1 MVEGAYAAPMEVEYK
16 DKKLALLETDQA
28 HQTKL
33 PPEVIESYRRKVI
46 QLKAAPDERT
56 LRNIR
61 GLHFEKLKSGED
73 KDRSIRL
80 NKQWRAILTIDAST
94 TPQRLTIIDINN
106 HYSD

>member
-1 MVEGAYAAPMEVEYK
+1 MAEGAYAAPMEVEYK

-61 GLHFEKLKSGED
+61 GLHFEKLKSSE
-73 KDRSIRL
+73 DRSIRL

-94 TPQRLTIIDINN
+94 TPQRLRIIDINN

>member
-1 MVEGAYAAPMEVEYK
+1 VEVDYK

-56 LRNIR
+56 LRNAK
-61 GLHFEKLKSGED
+61 GLHFEKLKGSED
-73 KDRSIRL
+73 QRSIRL
-80 NKQWRAILTIDAST
+80 NKAWRAILTIDSST

-106 HYSD
+106 HYE

>member
-1 MVEGAYAAPMEVEYK
+1 MEVDYK

-56 LRNIR
+56 LGNIR
-61 GLHFEKLKSGED
+61 GLHFEKLKGAEGQ
-73 KDRSIRL
+73 RSIRL
-80 NKQWRAILTIDAST
+80 NKQWRAILTIDESAS
-94 TPQRLTIIDINN
+94 PRSIVIIDINN
-106 HYSD
+106 HYE